1 MTNEQQ
7 VQKEFIEIFQK
18 NRQQFYL
25 IEQEYLNLL
34 KIARIQDYIDT
45 MRIVKGVNHNPIID
59 QVIKN
64 NEEKNR
70 KLKNTKELINGTS
83 ILRY

>member
-7 VQKEFIEIFQK
+7 IQKEFIEIFQK
-18 NRQQFYL
+18 NKEQFYL
-25 IEQEYLNLL
+25 IEKEYLNLL
-34 KIARIQDYIDT
+34 KIARIQDYIGT

-64 NEEKNR
+64 NEEQNR
-70 KLKNTKELINGTS
+70 KLKHTKELVNGTS